1 MKASDFLVNFLVL
14 NKVDKVFGYI
24 GGAVAHIYD
33 SISKNSNIEMINGIQ
48 EQGSA
53 FAAEGYARITGKSG
67 VVIAT
72 SGPGATNL
80 ITTIGSCYFDSVPLL
95 CITGQVNTYEFNYSK
110 SSRQIGFQETD
121 IVEIVKPIT
130 KYAVMVNKIEDL
142 RYELEKA
149 HFISHFQRKGP
160 VLIDIPMNIQR
171 AEIDFNQARSFFK
184 SKEHL
189 NMQETCIANNDLLVS
204 QIKNTISKL
213 SMAKS
218 PIVLVGGG
226 VRNSN
231 ACRILD
237 FFLKKYNLPVVHSLM
252 GKDVVESEFEL
263 NLGLI
268 GSYGNRCA
276 NLALANSDVIL
287 VLGSRLDTRQTGTD
301 LKLFAK
307 KSEIIQVDIDKN
319 ELGKKIPVKI
329 QISSDIKLFLSRI
342 IKYNF
347 QCKCDQWRNWVKNII
362 KILPSNKDIYG
373 NIKIENFLISK
384 ISKKANAMIFC
395 IDVGQHQMWA
405 AQALNV
411 LKNTRILFSGGM
423 GAMGFSLPCAIGACI
438 ANKQS
443 VVVIAGD
450 GGFQMNI
457 QELEVIKRRNLPIKI
472 FIFNNQNLGMVRQ
485 FQEIYFDKNYI
496 GTIKDYS
503 VPNFKLIAKAYGIRS
518 RTIKSLNS
526 FDRIINT
533 VFSNSQ
539 PEVIDI
545 VLNNKLTV
553 VEPKLII
560 GKSIENMY
568 PFMKPAKLKELMF
581 CKKDK

>member
-1 MKASDFLVNFLVL
+1 MKASDFLVNFLIL
-14 NKVDKVFGYI
+14 NKIDKVFGYI

-33 SISKNSNIEMINGIQ
+33 SISKNPNLEIINGIH

-53 FAAEGYARITGKSG
+53 FAAEGYARVTGKSG

-80 ITTIGSCYFDSVPLL
+80 ITTIGSCYFDSIPLL
-95 CITGQVNTYEFNYSK
+95 CITGQVNTYEFNYNK
-110 SSRQIGFQETD
+110 ISRQIGFQETD

-149 HFISHFQRKGP
+149 YYISHFQRKGP
-160 VLIDIPMNIQR
+160 VLVDIPMNIQR
-171 AEIDFNQARSFFK
+171 SEFDFDQAKSFFK
-184 SKEHL
+184 TKEYL
-189 NMQETCIANNDLLVS
+189 NMQNYYITSNNLS
-204 QIKNTISKL
+204 IKQIKHIASKISK
-213 SMAKS
+213 AKS

-231 ACRILD
+231 ACEILD

-252 GKDVVESEFEL
+252 GKDAIESGFEL

-307 KSEIIQVDIDKN
+307 NSEIIQVDIDNN
-319 ELGKKIPVKI
+319 ELGKKILTKI
-329 QISSDIKLFLSRI
+329 QISSDIKLFLDEL
-342 IKYNF
+342 IKQKI
-347 QCKCDQWRNWVKNII
+347 QCKCIQWRNWVKNII
-362 KILPSNKDIYG
+362 KTLPNNKDIYG
-373 NIKIENFLISK
+373 NIKIENFLISI
-384 ISKKANAMIFC
+384 ISKKTKAPIFC

-405 AQALNV
+405 AQALSV

-438 ANKQS
+438 ASNQP
-443 VVVIAGD
+443 VVVIVGD

-472 FIFNNQNLGMVRQ
+472 FIFNNENLGMVRQ

-503 VPNFKLIAKAYGIRS
+503 APNFESVAKAYGIQS
-518 RTIKSLNS
+518 RTIENLNI
-526 FDRIINT
+526 FDQISDEI
-533 VFSNSQ
+533 FSNNQ
-539 PEVIDI
+539 PEVVNIL
-545 VLNNKLTV
+545 LNNKLTN
-553 VEPKLII
+553 VEPKLIV
-560 GKSIENMY
+560 GKPIEDMY
-568 PFMKPAKLKELMF
+568 PFIE
-581 CKKDK
+581 